1 MKVTVIIPAYNEEK
15 YIERTLQAIS
25 DAEIV
30 VVCNG
35 CTDKTEDI
43 ARKYA
48 DTVIVLKEKGVS
60 RARNAGAKEA
70 CSERLVFM
78 DADILPEKDLF
89 EKIGESRY
97 TVGTCKVKADSSYL
111 FDRVMMFIKSNIHY
125 LGYCTGLIFCD
136 KDLFEQAGRFEESLS
151 KKEDGRL
158 LRRARTLGNFGIVDA
173 YIYNNMRRYR
183 KKGYIRIC
191 LFWIKE
197 YLFPSTK
204 EYESIR

>member
-25 DAEIV
+25 
-30 VVCNG
+30 
-35 CTDKTEDI
+35 
-43 ARKYA
+43 
-48 DTVIVLKEKGVS
+48 
-60 RARNAGAKEA
+60 
-70 CSERLVFM
+70 